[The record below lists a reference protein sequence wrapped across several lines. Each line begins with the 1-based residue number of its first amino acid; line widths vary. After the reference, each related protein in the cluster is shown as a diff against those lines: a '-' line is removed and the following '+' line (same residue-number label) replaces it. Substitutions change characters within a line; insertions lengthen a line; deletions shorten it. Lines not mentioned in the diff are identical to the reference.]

1 MSFYSDLKIAS
12 QEFRLNVPKQIS
24 RSRGGIAIPSL
35 IGFPYWLGSAQV
47 PPAYH
52 VDAGATEV
60 ALMRLDRPGQAFEVF
75 DKRYN
80 GPQADPGGA
89 LLGSASP
96 VLAGVAS
103 GNGAIQ
109 ISGLPGGYVLTV
121 GDYVGWQNADGTL
134 ALHRAAQG
142 ATASSGGV
150 TPAFEVEPLV
160 RPGTATGAAL
170 TLVRPTCRA
179 IVTDT
184 DYGRGR
190 PVITEGATFQWQEA
204 NRAE

>member
-1 MSFYSDLKIAS
+1 MNFYSDLKIAS

-47 PPAYH
+47 PRQPHAQAA
-52 VDAGATEV
+52 AGEV
-60 ALMRLDRPGQAFEVF
+60 GLMRLDRPGQVFEVYDARF
-75 DKRYN
+75 N

-89 LLGSASP
+89 SLGAATP

-109 ISGLPGGYVLTV
+109 ISGLPSGYVLTV

-179 IVTDT
+179 IITET
-184 DYGRGR
+184 EYGRGR
-190 PVITEGATFQWQEA
+190 AVITEGATFQWQET